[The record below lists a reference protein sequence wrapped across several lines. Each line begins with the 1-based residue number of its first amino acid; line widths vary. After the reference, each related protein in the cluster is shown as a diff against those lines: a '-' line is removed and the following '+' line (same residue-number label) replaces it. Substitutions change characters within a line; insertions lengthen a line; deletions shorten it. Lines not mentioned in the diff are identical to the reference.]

1 VIGMTRTTY
10 EELRKA
16 SGARY
21 FVQWVTVTNR
31 RGEIIVVGWC
41 VRDTAD
47 RQWKTVFENK
57 DETVCRK
64 VCEMLNEGELTN
76 VRRT

>member
-1 VIGMTRTTY
+1 MITKTTY

-16 SGARY
+16 SKDRY
-21 FVQWVTVTNR
+21 FAQWVTVTNR

-47 RQWKTVFENK
+47 SHWKTVFKHESE
-57 DETVCRK
+57 DVCRK
-64 VCEMLNEGELTN
+64 LAKILNEG
-76 VRRT
+76 VRDE

>member
-1 VIGMTRTTY
+1 VNITKTTY
-10 EELRKA
+10 GELRKA

-31 RGEIIVVGWC
+31 HGEIIIVGWC

-47 RQWKTVFENK
+47 SHWKTVFKNE

-64 VCEMLNEGELTN
+64 VCGMLNEGEVTKC
-76 VRRT
+76 

>member
-1 VIGMTRTTY
+1 MHITKTTY

-21 FVQWVTVTNR
+21 FVQWVTATNR
-31 RGEIIVVGWC
+31 RGEIIVMGYC
-41 VRDTAD
+41 VRDQHD
-47 RQWKTVFENK
+47 PQWKTVFQHK

-64 VCEMLNEGELTN
+64 VCEMLNEGS
-76 VRRT
+76 

>member
-1 VIGMTRTTY
+1 MNIKITY

-16 SGARY
+16 STARY

-47 RQWKTVFENK
+47 SHWKPVFKHDSE
-57 DETVCRK
+57 DVCRK
-64 VCEMLNEGELTN
+64 LAKILNEG
-76 VRRT
+76 VRDE

>member
-1 VIGMTRTTY
+1 MNITKTTY

-21 FVQWVTVTNR
+21 FVQWVTKFDSTKGNLEVA
-31 RGEIIVVGWC
+31 GWC

-47 RQWKTVFENK
+47 LQWKTVFENK
-57 DETVCRK
+57 DDSVCRK
-64 VCEMLNEGELTN
+64 VCEMLNEGAN
-76 VRRT
+76 KC

>member
-1 VIGMTRTTY
+1 MITKTTY

-21 FVQWVTVTNR
+21 FVQWVTTVDSIQNDAKLK
-31 RGEIIVVGWC
+31 VVGYC

-47 RQWKTVFENK
+47 RQWKTVFMHESE
-57 DETVCRK
+57 DVCRK
-64 VCEMLNEGELTN
+64 LAKILNEG
-76 VRRT
+76 VRDE

>member
-16 SGARY
+16 SKDRY
-21 FVQWVTVTNR
+21 FVQWVTATNR
-31 RGEIIVVGWC
+31 RGEIIVMGWC
-41 VRDTAD
+41 VRDQHD
-47 RQWKTVFENK
+47 PQWKTVFQHK

-64 VCEMLNEGELTN
+64 VCDMLNEGS
-76 VRRT
+76 

>member
-1 VIGMTRTTY
+1 MNITKTTY

-21 FVQWVTVTNR
+21 FVQWVTKR
-31 RGEIIVVGWC
+31 YEQGHLQVVGYC

-47 RQWKTVFENK
+47 SHWKTVFKHESE
-57 DETVCRK
+57 DVCRK
-64 VCEMLNEGELTN
+64 LAKILNEG
-76 VRRT
+76 VRDE

>member
-1 VIGMTRTTY
+1 VITKTTY

-21 FVQWVTVTNR
+21 FVQWVTKFDSEQGNLQL
-31 RGEIIVVGWC
+31 VGYC
-41 VRDTAD
+41 VRDMSD
-47 RQWKTVFENK
+47 SQWKTVFQHK

-64 VCEMLNEGELTN
+64 VCGMLNEGS
-76 VRRT
+76 